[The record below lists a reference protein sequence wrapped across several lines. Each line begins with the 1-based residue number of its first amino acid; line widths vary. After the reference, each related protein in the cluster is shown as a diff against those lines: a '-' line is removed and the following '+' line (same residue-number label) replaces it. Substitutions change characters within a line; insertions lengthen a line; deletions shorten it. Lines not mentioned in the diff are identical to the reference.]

1 MTISK
6 VTISSGILYQRKNSE
21 MDEFEDLV
29 VAEKLDPTVIGKL
42 RKIITELHTVNVAL
56 KARLDSSKEEIQR
69 MNESTIKEI
78 QRKEEATIKEIQRN
92 EESTNKE
99 IQRIIDMMNSQKEE
113 KDKEIIRL
121 RTVISDKMKEILHK
135 PVDHTSGLCRLKL
148 QLIF

>member
-1 MTISK
+1 
-6 VTISSGILYQRKNSE
+6 

-78 QRKEEATIKEIQRN
+78 QRKEEATIKEIQRKEEATIKEIQRN

-113 KDKEIIRL
+113 KDKEISRL